1 MKGFALVLVLSGS
14 FVSGCR
20 VDVQP
25 DHQAEWREVLVHK
38 ASAIAPDAEPDAKQ
52 RFADSVR
59 TFLQRHPDHGRA
71 REVWQQ
77 LQLQFADDLA
87 GLGRHQDAMRYY
99 QEVLALDPENEE
111 ARIGAETASERVA
124 ISRGKLLQ
132 LEKGMTGRDVMA
144 LLGQPLPGWTTENDR
159 PEAKFEAWYYRTQT
173 GTIAGVYFRDG
184 RVFAAE
190 EESSAPLG
198 RLGS

>member
-1 MKGFALVLVLSGS
+1 MKGFALVLLFSGL
-14 FVSGCR
+14 FASGCR

-25 DHQAEWREVLVHK
+25 DHQAEWREVLGHK
-38 ASAIAPDAEPDAKQ
+38 AAAVAPDAEADAKQ

-59 TFLQRHPDHGRA
+59 TFLQRHPEHGRA

-87 GLGRHQDAMRYY
+87 SLGRHDDAMRYY
-99 QEVLALDPENEE
+99 QQILALDPENEN
-111 ARIGAETASERVA
+111 ARIGAETAAERVA

-132 LEKGMTGRDVMA
+132 LEKGMTGADVIT
-144 LLGQPLPGWTTENDR
+144 LLGQPLPGWTTENLR
-159 PEAKFEAWYYRTQT
+159 PEAKFEAWYYRTQS

-190 EESSAPLG
+190 EESSAPLS
-198 RLGS
+198 RSAS